1 MVVSRSVVY
10 QQIPLDLQLRA
21 EATFD
26 NFVSVGNEALL
37 HTLRESDERY
47 IYLWGGEA
55 SGKTHLLQALCH
67 QAYQLDKTAAYIPL
81 RDDDISAPEI
91 LSGLETLDLVCIDD
105 LEMIAGQAKWEMA
118 LFNLFNLIRDK
129 GGRLL
134 ISAGFAPNK
143 TNIQLADLVS
153 RLNWGVVFQ
162 IANLQ
167 DQDKIEVLQLRAG
180 QLGLELSTEVAE
192 YLLKRSPR
200 DMANLFSLL
209 GKLDTASL
217 TEQRR
222 LTIPFVR
229 QYL

>member
-1 MVVSRSVVY
+1 MVYR
-10 QQIPLDLQLRA
+10 QIPLNLQLRA

-26 NFVSVGNEALL
+26 NFVSAGNESLL
-37 HTLRESDERY
+37 HTLCNSDERY
-47 IYLWGGEA
+47 IYLWGGDA
-55 SGKTHLLQALCH
+55 CGKTHLLQALCH
-67 QAYQLDKTAAYIPL
+67 QASQLNKTAAYIPL
-81 RDDDISAPEI
+81 CDDDISEPDI
-91 LSGLETLDLVCIDD
+91 LTGLETLDLVCIDD
-105 LEMIAGQAKWEMA
+105 LHIIAAQPQWEIA
-118 LFNLFNLIRDK
+118 LFNLFNRVREK
-129 GGRLL
+129 GGRLF
-134 ISAGFAPNK
+134 ITARVAPNK
-143 TNIQLADLVS
+143 TQIQLADLVS

-162 IANLQ
+162 IINLPE
-167 DQDKIEVLQLRAG
+167 QDKIEVLQLRAT
-180 QLGLELSTEVAE
+180 QLGLELTNEVAE

>member
-1 MVVSRSVVY
+1 MSY
-10 QQIPLDLQLRA
+10 QQIPLDLRLRA

-26 NFVSVGNEALL
+26 NFVSAGNESLL
-37 HTLRESDERY
+37 HTLCESDERY
-47 IYLWGGEA
+47 VYLWGNEA

-81 RDDDISAPEI
+81 RDDDIAEPEI
-91 LSGLETLDLVCIDD
+91 LTGLEMLDLVCIDD
-105 LEMIAGQAKWEMA
+105 LQVIAGQSQWETA
-118 LFNLFNLIRDK
+118 LFKLFNHVRDN

-134 ISAGFAPNK
+134 ITARLAPNK
-143 TNIQLADLVS
+143 THIQLADLVS

-162 IANLQ
+162 IINLQ
-167 DQDKIEVLQLRAG
+167 DQNKIEVLQLRA
-180 QLGLELSTEVAE
+180 QQRGLELSTEVAE

-200 DMANLFSLL
+200 DMANLFGLL
-209 GKLDTASL
+209 SKLDTASL

>member
-1 MVVSRSVVY
+1 MSVAY
-10 QQIPLDLQLRA
+10 QQIPLNLQLRA
-21 EATFD
+21 EASFD
-26 NFVSVGNEALL
+26 NFVSVGNEPLL
-37 HTLRESDERY
+37 HTLCELTEPY
-47 IYLWGGEA
+47 VYLWGDEA
-55 SGKTHLLQALCH
+55 CGKTHLLQALCH
-67 QAYQLDKTAAYIPL
+67 QAYQQDKTAAYIPL
-81 RDDDISAPEI
+81 RDGDISEPEI
-91 LSGLETLDLVCIDD
+91 LSGLENLDLVCIDD
-105 LEMIAGQAKWEMA
+105 LDIIAGQDKWETA
-118 LFNLFNLIRDK
+118 LFNLFNLIRDR

-134 ISAGFAPNK
+134 ISARFAPNK
-143 TNIQLADLVS
+143 IQVQLADLVS

-162 IANLQ
+162 IAGLQ
-167 DQDKIEVLQLRAG
+167 DQDKIGVLQLRAE